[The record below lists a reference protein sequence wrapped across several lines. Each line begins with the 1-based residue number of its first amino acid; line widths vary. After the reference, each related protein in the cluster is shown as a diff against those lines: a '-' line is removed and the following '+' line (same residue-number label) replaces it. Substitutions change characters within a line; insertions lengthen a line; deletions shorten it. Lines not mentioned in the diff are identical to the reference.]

1 MGTLLRSPKSAED
14 KLRDAVIN
22 GEQNLKKKT
31 LNDSLRNLI
40 GFDCPKTIQ
49 N

>member
-22 GEQNLKKKT
+22 GEQNLKKT
-31 LNDSLRNLI
+31 FNDSLRNLI
-40 GFDCPKTIQ
+40 GVDCPKTIQ